1 MLRILLYAPFWNIS
15 LELKSRW
22 QSEAGSGV
30 GYPSPEHWM
39 KAVPFWDCTPM
50 ATRLAIAL
58 VNKGETL
65 LPRLLQLE
73 LKQGAKRDT
82 TLCDDELVRGN

>member
-39 KAVPFWDCTPM
+39 EAVPFG
-50 ATRLAIAL
+50 IARPW
-58 VNKGETL
+58 
-65 LPRLLQLE
+65 LP
-73 LKQGAKRDT
+73 G
-82 TLCDDELVRGN
+82 